1 MAVVRDEA
9 RPRDTRA
16 WVVLAVTAVAVV
28 VQHLAVADA
37 SPWAASDV
45 LLLTVVGLVVVSAA
59 RVASWSVAVPLRTET
74 GAPARGIDDP
84 PVVRNRA
91 TDPEHHPLAPRAP
104 GPA

>member
-9 RPRDTRA
+9 RPRATRA

-28 VQHLAVADA
+28 VQHLAVAGA

-45 LLLTVVGLVVVSAA
+45 LLLTVVGLVVSAA
-59 RVASWSVAVPLRTET
+59 RVASWSVAVPLRAET
-74 GAPARGIDDP
+74 GAPACGIDDP

>member
-16 WVVLAVTAVAVV
+16 WVVLEVTAVAVV

-45 LLLTVVGLVVVSAA
+45 LLLTVVGLVVSAA

-84 PVVRNRA
+84 PVVRDRA
-91 TDPEHHPLAPRAP
+91 TDPDHHPLAPRAP

>member
-45 LLLTVVGLVVVSAA
+45 LLLTVVGLVVSAA